1 MLCVTV
7 TGCTTVPNGE
17 AAFDGSIIKGRV
29 TGQNGNYTICFQL
42 PKDVEG
48 PVVVT
53 VTSGTDRAKATGDVY

>member
-1 MLCVTV
+1 M
-7 TGCTTVPNGE
+7 PNGE